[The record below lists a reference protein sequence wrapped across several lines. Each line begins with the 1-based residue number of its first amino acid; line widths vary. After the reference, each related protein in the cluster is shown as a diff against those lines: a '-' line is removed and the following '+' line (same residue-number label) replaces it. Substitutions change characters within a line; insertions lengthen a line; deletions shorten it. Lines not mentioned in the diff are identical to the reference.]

1 MSLPVK
7 QMRFDTDNLRHD
19 RIMERHQPL
28 QALIS
33 ITWNSVLFLLFRALA
48 FRALGTG
55 FEFDGM
61 KFDL

>member
-1 MSLPVK
+1 MK
-7 QMRFDTDNLRHD
+7 QMRFATDNLRHD

-33 ITWNSVLFLLFRALA
+33 ITWNSVSFLFRALA
-48 FRALGTG
+48 FRALGIG